1 MAIGLVRLLA
11 RPTPERAEA
20 VRQLAPSVDMARLLD
35 LLAAQKLVPSLGG
48 QLLRDDLKSGL
59 GDEVVQTIQAARLRA
74 RQRGLLNHGLTK
86 RLALALADLGIRA
99 APLKGA
105 MLADAVYG
113 DIGARQS
120 SDIDLLVPVA
130 DLDRAVEVAE
140 RQGWREPESLK
151 ALGLPRLHRE
161 LFHESLPPV
170 ELHWRIHWYEE
181 SFAPAAL
188 DRARPTADGLLRLE
202 PADELVSLLL
212 FLARDGFAGL
222 RQTVDVAAW
231 WAALGG
237 EGTADGVRAIA
248 AAHPELERALVA
260 AARHVAD
267 VAALPHGALGGGKAL
282 SRRQRTALRL
292 ANPWLA
298 GAREQIAAD
307 VSLVDGLLAPQDGT
321 RAYVGRQL
329 FPSRAILVRRRPGL
343 HEASPVRLGAA
354 RLGHATR
361 VLGRYVLSARA
372 AFASP
377 RATWPSAQRTYRT
390 RVGPQR

>member
-1 MAIGLVRLLA
+1 MAIALVRLLA
-11 RPTPERAEA
+11 QPAPERAA
-20 VRQLAPSVDMARLLD
+20 PVRQLLPSVDMARLLD

-48 QLLRDDLKSGL
+48 QLLRDDLKQAVAEDVAQS
-59 GDEVVQTIQAARLRA
+59 IQAARLRA

-105 MLADAVYG
+105 MLADTVYG
-113 DIGARQS
+113 DIGARLS

-130 DLDRAVEVAE
+130 DLDRAVEAAE
-140 RQGWREPESLK
+140 RQGWREPEPLK

-170 ELHWRIHWYEE
+170 ELHWRVHWYEE
-181 SFAPAAL
+181 AFAPAAL
-188 DRARPTADGLLRLE
+188 ERARPTGDGWLRLE
-202 PADELVSLLL
+202 PADELASLLL

-237 EGTADGVRAIA
+237 DDTAADVRAIA
-248 AAHPELERALVA
+248 AAYPKLERALAA
-260 AARHVAD
+260 AARHVED
-267 VAALPHGALGGGKAL
+267 VAALPQGALGGGTAM

-307 VSLVDGLLAPQDGT
+307 VSMVDGLLAPQDGT
-321 RAYVGRQL
+321 RAFVGRQL
-329 FPSRAILVRRRPGL
+329 FPPRAVLVRRQARL
-343 HEASPVRLGAA
+343 HEASPVRLGVA
-354 RLGHATR
+354 RLGHAAR
-361 VLGRYVLSARA
+361 VLGRYALSARA
-372 AFASP
+372 AFARP

-390 RVGPQR
+390 RVGPKR